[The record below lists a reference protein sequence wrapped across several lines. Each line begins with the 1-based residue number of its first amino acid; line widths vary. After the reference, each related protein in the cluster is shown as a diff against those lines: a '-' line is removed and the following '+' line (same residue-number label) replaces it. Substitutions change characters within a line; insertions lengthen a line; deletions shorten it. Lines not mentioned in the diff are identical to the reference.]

1 MVIVPRCCPL
11 FLGAG
16 SAGLSAAPRPLT
28 PARTVN
34 FVSQFPEVWAA
45 RQGTKRQ
52 GSDAV
57 EAAACEAAACG
68 AAACNDDRQPRRRV
82 E

>member
-34 FVSQFPEVWAA
+34 FVSQFPDSL
-45 RQGTKRQ
+45 
-52 GSDAV
+52 GSTAGHQ
-57 EAAACEAAACG
+57 ATGIRC
-68 AAACNDDRQPRRRV
+68 RRGSGVRGSGV
-82 E
+82 RSSGVQ